1 MLDEPRLD
9 PALERV
15 KLAVLGA
22 RDVESRL
29 AGVFRRTFDQLYDG
43 QRTGRFSWAQL
54 FKTEKTH
61 FGTLV
66 EINLRRE
73 FTELIQDGAKLDF
86 VIAGEEID
94 CKYSQAF
101 GGWMLPPESF
111 GELIL
116 VCTAND
122 ESSEWAVGIV
132 RVQDIFLR
140 PGVNRDLKSGLNQSG
155 RDAIHWLFRPGDLPP
170 NVLLQVDPDVRAE
183 ILGPRTGQQRLNQL
197 FRLVTNVRI
206 GRNTVATVAQQ
217 DDYMKRVRTN
227 GGARSALAPEGII
240 ICGGDYES
248 HRRVA
253 RELGLPTP
261 EPGEFVSTRVVLASG
276 EEPFWTVLDGQR
288 WRVAEASDPVVIA
301 PALPS
306 TKR

>member
-1 MLDEPRLD
+1 MS
-9 PALERV
+9 
-15 KLAVLGA
+15 A

-43 QRTGRFSWAQL
+43 QHTGRYSWPQL

-73 FTELIQDGAKLDF
+73 FAELIGDGSKLDF
-86 VIAGEEID
+86 SIAGEEID

-116 VCTAND
+116 VCTAQD

-132 RVQDIFLR
+132 RVLDEFRR
-140 PGVNRDLKSGLNQSG
+140 PGVNRDLKSGLNQAG
-155 RDAIHWLFRPGDLPP
+155 REAVHWLFRPGELPP
-170 NVLLQVDPDVRAE
+170 NVLLQVDPEVRSL
-183 ILGPRTGQQRLNQL
+183 ILSPRSGQQRLNQL

-227 GGARSALAPEGII
+227 GGSRSALAPEGIL

-248 HRRVA
+248 HRSVA
-253 RELGLPTP
+253 RDLGIPVP
-261 EPGEFVSTRVVLASG
+261 EPGEFVSTRVAPAAG
-276 EEPFWTVLDGQR
+276 NEPFWTVLDGEM
-288 WRVAEASDPVVIA
+288 WRVAEASDPVVHA
-301 PALPS
+301 PVLPS
-306 TKR
+306 TKK